1 MINLIDF
8 SVALGKNSKHIYF
21 LCLNLITKILEDAK
35 WKKENW
41 IPG

>member
-8 SVALGKNSKHIYF
+8 SVSLGKNSRVHLY
-21 LCLNLITKILEDAK
+21 LNLIPEILEDAK